1 MNNLTT
7 VNVYHEKLKLEQEK
21 VRQIKEKKE
30 NIKKKEEELNYNK
43 ILTGYGTVWKKP
55 VEVSSQND
63 FKESIGK
70 RERLRY

>member
-1 MNNLTT
+1 M
-7 VNVYHEKLKLEQEK
+7 
-21 VRQIKEKKE
+21 RQIKEQKE
-30 NIKKKEEELNYNK
+30 SIRKREEELKYNK